1 MTPTMAALRNVD
13 APDASRAA
21 ALDAPPC
28 IVARNIGVRFGDLC
42 VLERMNISV
51 ATGEFV
57 TLLGPSGCG
66 KSTLLR
72 VLAGLL
78 KPSEGRVHVHGAP
91 LDEGGSE
98 DGRLGL
104 VFQKPLLLP
113 WRDTLQNVLLPK
125 ELERSGNTV
134 TEIDRNQA
142 RRMLDLVR
150 LAGFEKSYPAQLSG
164 GMQQR
169 VAIARA
175 LMSNP
180 GILLMDEPF
189 GALDEITREVMN
201 EELLRIWHSAQTRLS
216 TIVMVTHSL
225 HEAVQMS
232 DRIFVLAPRPARV
245 VEVVTVPVRR
255 PRSPEDPELTR
266 VTAHVRKLVRSI
278 TCDA

>member
-1 MTPTMAALRNVD
+1 MSAAMTVLRQVVPPVAD
-13 APDASRAA
+13 AA
-21 ALDAPPC
+21 AAPPC
-28 IVARNIGVRFGDLC
+28 IQTRDIGVRFGDLS
-42 VLERMNISV
+42 VLERMSV
-51 ATGEFV
+51 SIAAGEFV

-78 KPSEGRVHVHGAP
+78 TPSEGTVQVNGAP
-91 LDEGGSE
+91 PGESGD

-134 TEIDRNQA
+134 TDIDRNLA
-142 RRMLDLVR
+142 RRMLELVR
-150 LAGFEKSYPAQLSG
+150 LGGFEKSYPAQLSG

-180 GILLMDEPF
+180 TILLMDEPF
-189 GALDEITREVMN
+189 GALDEITREALN
-201 EELLRIWHSAQTRLS
+201 EELIRIWQSAETRLS
-216 TIVMVTHSL
+216 TIVMVTHSIR
-225 HEAVQMS
+225 EAVQMS

-245 VEVVTVPVRR
+245 VEIVEVPVA
-255 PRSPEDPELTR
+255 RSRNPEDPELIR
-266 VTAHVRKLVRSI
+266 ITAHVRKLVRSI